1 MRTPE
6 KWERQKPYIL
16 NRLFTPR
23 LAQELLEFPM
33 PKEFPQ
39 IDLDSGQG
47 LFLYGPAKVGKT
59 VYAAQFVAHH
69 YRRWWLKNSHH
80 LRWNIHF
87 VSAPRLF
94 RELKTSFDP
103 KARTETE
110 DMILTR
116 YENADLLIL
125 DDLGMNGRVSEWLL
139 EVLFMI
145 SDYRWE
151 NKKATIITSNYG
163 LPELAELFGDDRIP
177 SRIERMCKIV
187 KKTPY
192 R

>member
-23 LAQELLEFPM
+23 LAQELQEFPM
-33 PKEFPQ
+33 PKKFPE
-39 IDLDSGQG
+39 IDLDNGQG

-59 VYAAQFVAHH
+59 VYAAQFVTH
-69 YRRWWLKNSHH
+69 YYKQWWLENSHH
-80 LRWNIHF
+80 LSWKIHF
-87 VSAPRLF
+87 ISAPRLF

-103 KARTETE
+103 KSRVETE
-110 DMILTR
+110 DLILTK
-116 YENADLLIL
+116 YESADLLIL
-125 DDLGMNGRVSEWLL
+125 DDLGMNGRISEWLL

-145 SDYRWE
+145 TDYRWE
-151 NKKATIITSNYG
+151 NQKPTIITSNYG

-177 SRIERMCKIV
+177 SRIERMCKAV

-192 R
+192 E